1 MAMRVLG
8 EPIHVPDE
16 STEAVDHKGWPYF
29 HLNSLFGAM
38 IQHHTRLGVG
48 QKSID
53 GWVGTGMV
61 LTQLPRWCTDHTESQ
76 GMMVQ
81 CLWNKWF
88 QGSFKM
94 PLGGVEGQRKVT
106 KVVHIGNLRG
116 FGVQRTSGECR
127 FEVNCWS

>member
-1 MAMRVLG
+1 
-8 EPIHVPDE
+8 
-16 STEAVDHKGWPYF
+16 
-29 HLNSLFGAM
+29 M

-88 QGSFKM
+88 QESFKM

-127 FEVNCWS
+127 FEVNCRS

>member
-16 STEAVDHKGWPYF
+16 STEAVDHKEWPYF

-88 QGSFKM
+88 QESFKM
-94 PLGGVEGQRKVT
+94 PLGGGGGPEK
-106 KVVHIGNLRG
+106 GNK
-116 FGVQRTSGECR
+116 SSAY
-127 FEVNCWS
+127 W